1 MSALLSVTQ
10 RVTRPLGRLSMTRVV
25 ALSLGVLIVYSL
37 VLDALG
43 WTEFGV
49 PELCLH
55 LVLCLAATAL
65 SNGACALLFRM
76 RPYWDSSLVT
86 AGLLYFLFWPAT
98 GFREGLG
105 VALAAV
111 LASASKYALAWHGRH
126 LFNPAALGAFIISLT
141 GLNAATWWVGS
152 PLLLWAVVPLGLLVL
167 YRAGQFPVALTFLAA
182 SLVTAVAV
190 ALGRGM
196 SAAEV
201 PALWFTSQ
209 ATVFFACFMLS
220 EPLTLPPRRWQRILV
235 GVLVGVLFSLPFSL
249 QLGTVIL
256 SNAPEAVL
264 LVGNILAFILR
275 PKSSSLVTFL
285 DHRPVG
291 KDITEFTF
299 RAADDPRLAAGQYV
313 ELTIPV
319 PGIGSSRRVFSPVA
333 AGDGV
338 LRIATRMPSQP
349 SPAKKAL
356 YEMETGTAL
365 RLSRTGGEFLLGP
378 SDRPALLVAGGI
390 GITPFVGMLDGASA
404 GSLPDTV
411 VLYSVRDYDDAAYLG
426 ALARSGAKV
435 LLRTSTPLPEGT
447 RLPDGVEHVGSER
460 FSAARIAELVPDAAG
475 RHALVSGAPDFVA
488 ALRGALRAAGV
499 RRVKSDSF
507 LGY

>member
-1 MSALLSVTQ
+1 MSALLNLTQ

-25 ALSLGVLIVYSL
+25 ALALGVLVAYSI

-49 PELCLH
+49 PALLAH

-86 AGLLYFLFWPAT
+86 AGLLYFLFWPAAT
-98 GFREGLG
+98 FREGLG

-111 LASASKYALAWHGRH
+111 LASASKYALAWRGRH
-126 LFNPAALGAFIISLT
+126 LFNPAALGAFVVSLT

-167 YRAGQFPVALTFLAA
+167 YRAGQFPVALSFLAV
-182 SLVTAVAV
+182 SLLTAVGV
-190 ALGRGM
+190 ALGRGL

-201 PALWFTSQ
+201 PALWFASQ

-220 EPLTLPPRRWQRILV
+220 EPLTLPPRRWQR
-235 GVLVGVLFSLPFSL
+235 VLVGAVVGLLFSLPFSL
-249 QLGTVIL
+249 PLGAVIL

-264 LVGNILAFILR
+264 LVGNLLAFALR
-275 PKSSSLVTFL
+275 PKGSSLVTFL

-291 KDITEFTF
+291 RDITEFTF
-299 RAADDPRLAAGQYV
+299 RATGDSRLAAGQYV
-313 ELTIPV
+313 ELTVPV

-338 LRIATRMPSQP
+338 LRIATRMPSRP

-356 YEMETGTAL
+356 YEMETGHEL

-378 SDRPALLVAGGI
+378 ASRPALLVAGGI

-404 GSLPDTV
+404 GAVPDTV
-411 VLYSVRDYDDAAYLG
+411 VLYSVRDLDDAAYLG
-426 ALARSGAKV
+426 ELARSGARV
-435 LLRTSTPLPEGT
+435 LLRTSAPLPEDAQ
-447 RLPDGVEHVGSER
+447 LPDGVEHVGSER
-460 FSAARIAELVPDAAG
+460 FTAARIAELVPDAAG
-475 RHALVSGAPDFVA
+475 RHAMVSGAPDFVA
-488 ALRGALRAAGV
+488 TLRSALRSAGV
-499 RRVKSDSF
+499 RRVRSDSF

>member
-1 MSALLSVTQ
+1 MTALLNVTQ

-25 ALSLGVLIVYSL
+25 ALSLGVLVVYSL

-49 PELCLH
+49 PALCAH
-55 LVLCLAATAL
+55 LVLCLAATVL
-65 SNGACALLFRM
+65 SNAACALLFRM

-86 AGLLYFLFWPAT
+86 AGLLYFLFWPAAT
-98 GFREGLG
+98 FREGLG

-126 LFNPAALGAFIISLT
+126 LFNPAALGAFVISLT

-167 YRAGQFPVALTFLAA
+167 YRAGQFPVALSFLSV
-182 SLVTAVAV
+182 SLITAVGV
-190 ALGRGM
+190 ALARGL
-196 SAAEV
+196 SVAEV
-201 PALWFTSQ
+201 PALWFASQ

-220 EPLTLPPRRWQRILV
+220 EPLTLPPRRWQR
-235 GVLVGVLFSLPFSL
+235 VLVGAVVGLLFSLPFSI
-249 QLGTVIL
+249 QLGAVLL

-264 LVGNILAFILR
+264 LVGNLVAFLLR
-275 PKSSSLVTFL
+275 PRTSSIVSLL

-291 KDITEFTF
+291 RDITEFTF
-299 RAADDPRLAAGQYV
+299 RAVGDPRLSAGQYV

-319 PGIGSSRRVFSPVA
+319 PGVGSSRRVFSPVA

-338 LRIATRMPSQP
+338 LRIATRTADPLSA
-349 SPAKKAL
+349 AKKSL
-356 YEMETGTAL
+356 YEMETGGEL
-365 RLSRTGGEFLLGP
+365 RLSRTGGDFLLRSSTQP
-378 SDRPALLVAGGI
+378 LLLVAGGI
-390 GITPFVGMLDGASA
+390 GITPFVGMLDGAPA

-411 VLYSVRDYDDAAYLG
+411 LLYSVRDLEDAAYLSE
-426 ALARSGAKV
+426 LAASGVRV
-435 LLRTSTPLPEGT
+435 LLRTSGPLPEGAG
-447 RLPDGVEHVGSER
+447 LPDGVEHVGGER
-460 FSAARIAELVPDAAG
+460 FSSARISELVPDAAQ

-488 ALRGALRAAGV
+488 TLRGQLRSAGV
-499 RRVKSDSF
+499 RRVRSDSF